1 MLDLLPISAELMD
14 AAGRLVHVNPAFEQL
29 TGFSLVQACGHT
41 PTELLHSV
49 AVDEDAQQIDPE
61 ERTDPWD
68 VIMAGRTWSGHARI
82 RTASGGEML
91 CHVQYRSVPGEMGQ
105 PEGILAIRQPMPPN
119 PLPVEDMPLPTA
131 QLEGL
136 QLVET
141 NEAWRLLFEPEVG
154 EEATDPMGSPVP
166 QPAGGEITLLIAS
179 TDRDRV
185 RSFLHDPSPQGIEVA
200 LHHTEGGPAIGNQPQ
215 VALYARP
222 LPSCGGPPKCTIVAL
237 DLRARLRAEQHNRA
251 EVRMGSIGTL
261 AAGMAHEINNPLTYA
276 LGNLDM
282 ADAAAKDLLD
292 GGATDGAVAALQQAL
307 ADARGGVTRVR
318 NIIRDMKTLSR
329 LSDDD
334 PAKTDVRTILDSTL
348 KMVHQQLSA
357 RGTIQLDYRNVP
369 RVLAHEARLGQVFL
383 NLITNA
389 IQALEPEKR
398 AQNQVRIV
406 VFTDAE
412 GSAVIEIQDNGVGID
427 PEHLASIFDPFF
439 TTREPGDGTGLGLS
453 ICHTLVAEMK
463 GRIEVESA
471 PGHGSVARVV
481 LPPAD
486 ELDDENTMELKRPLV
501 DGSPR
506 RRILVI
512 DDEPLVLRMLKKALR
527 QHDVVATTQ
536 GAEALEHCREQDFD
550 LILSDLMM
558 AGIDG
563 VDLYGRLMEF
573 RPDLAARVVFMT
585 GGAFTPRTRD
595 FLSAI
600 PNRCI
605 EKPFEAQEVLGLLE
619 RMARRH
625 G

>member
-1 MLDLLPISAELMD
+1 
-14 AAGRLVHVNPAFEQL
+14 
-29 TGFSLVQACGHT
+29 
-41 PTELLHSV
+41 
-49 AVDEDAQQIDPE
+49 
-61 ERTDPWD
+61 
-68 VIMAGRTWSGHARI
+68 
-82 RTASGGEML
+82 
-91 CHVQYRSVPGEMGQ
+91 
-105 PEGILAIRQPMPPN
+105 
-119 PLPVEDMPLPTA
+119 
-131 QLEGL
+131 
-136 QLVET
+136 
-141 NEAWRLLFEPEVG
+141 
-154 EEATDPMGSPVP
+154 
-166 QPAGGEITLLIAS
+166 
-179 TDRDRV
+179 
-185 RSFLHDPSPQGIEVA
+185 
-200 LHHTEGGPAIGNQPQ
+200 
-215 VALYARP
+215 
-222 LPSCGGPPKCTIVAL
+222 
-237 DLRARLRAEQHNRA
+237 
-251 EVRMGSIGTL
+251 MGSIGTL

-348 KMVHQQLSA
+348 KMVHQQLST